1 MEGIGLIP
9 SPQDPTTISSQL
21 DGNSMA
27 IITFTNPLSHTASF
41 DIRLETQQ
49 NLFCL
54 FLKQSKG
61 VVLQSGVSLDIPV
74 MFAPETM
81 KMSYTELIVSI
92 NEGADPLIWLYPIHG
107 LPVKLVHSHHHDDGS
122 TCIKGRAKER
132 VERTIN
138 VPLVVLKSE
147 FDTKFDDSLDDEEE
161 LTLREKYMFDLVPN
175 QDSYKDDHKPLKEFI
190 GLQLVSD
197 EVDSSEEV
205 KLTFSVVFL
214 PSKPLK

>member
-41 DIRLETQQ
+41 DVCLQTQH

-74 MFAPETM
+74 MFAPEMM
-81 KMSYTELIVSI
+81 KMSYTEIIVST
-92 NEGADPLIWLYPIHG
+92 NEGADPLVWLYPIHG
-107 LPVKLVHSHHHDDGS
+107 LPVKLVHPHHDNVMY
-122 TCIKGRAKER
+122 IKGRAKER
-132 VERTIN
+132 VERTID

-147 FDTKFDDSLDDEEE
+147 FDTKLDDSLEDEEE

-175 QDSYKDDHKPLKEFI
+175 QDGYKDNRKPLKEFI
-190 GLQLVSD
+190 GLQLVS
-197 EVDSSEEV
+197 EQVDSSGEV